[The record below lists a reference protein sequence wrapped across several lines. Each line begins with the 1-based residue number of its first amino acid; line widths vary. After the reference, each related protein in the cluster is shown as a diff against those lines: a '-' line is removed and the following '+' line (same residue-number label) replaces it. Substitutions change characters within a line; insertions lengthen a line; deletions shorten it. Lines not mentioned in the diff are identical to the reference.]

1 MDCSAPLRAA
11 PSRQAPRQPPYLLT
25 SIHPYPYLNLCDVC
39 TKHVLAH
46 RSISIS
52 YIYTDMYTHIHIHTH
67 THIYVFLSNSRRRP
81 TSPAGRS
88 FSGEPIPRPRATP
101 PACART
107 IARTSTRSRSFCL
120 PWKRERRAYR
130 HEFLKVQINAWMT
143 REHPLTRCIV
153 HALDRQAGL
162 ARTRGRWLMPAH
174 CEACRAPPNWRNTA
188 ACSQVAGFA
197 LGLLCFASLALGL
210 LCSRP
215 RPAERGR

>member
-130 HEFLKVQINAWMT
+130 HEFLKVQINACMT
-143 REHPLTRCIV
+143 RV
-153 HALDRQAGL
+153 HSPAALSMLQIAKQA
-162 ARTRGRWLMPAH
+162 
-174 CEACRAPPNWRNTA
+174 
-188 ACSQVAGFA
+188 
-197 LGLLCFASLALGL
+197 
-210 LCSRP
+210 
-215 RPAERGR
+215 